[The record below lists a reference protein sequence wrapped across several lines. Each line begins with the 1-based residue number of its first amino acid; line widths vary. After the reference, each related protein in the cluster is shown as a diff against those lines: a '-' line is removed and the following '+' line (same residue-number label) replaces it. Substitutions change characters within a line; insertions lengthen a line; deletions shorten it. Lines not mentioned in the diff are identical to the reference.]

1 MAGKES
7 NNGIF
12 REKSINKVTGPG
24 SLNDYIHV
32 SSPSVWIA
40 LPAFVII
47 LAVMLTRGI
56 FGKVTVHH
64 EDGSVEEVTPV
75 THMIN

>member
-1 MAGKES
+1 MADKES

-12 REKSINKVTGPG
+12 REKSINKVAGPG

-32 SSPSVWIA
+32 SYPSVWIA

-47 LAVMLTRGI
+47 SAGMHTRGI

-64 EDGSVEEVTPV
+64 EDGSVEEVRPV
-75 THMIN
+75 TQTIN

>member
-1 MAGKES
+1 MADKES

-12 REKSINKVTGPG
+12 REKSINKVTRPG
-24 SLNDYIHV
+24 SLNDYIHF
-32 SSPSVWIA
+32 SSPSVRIA

-47 LAVMLTRGI
+47 SAVMLTRGI

-64 EDGSVEEVTPV
+64 EDGSVMEVTPV
-75 THMIN
+75 TYVIN

>member
-12 REKSINKVTGPG
+12 REKSINNVTGPG

-32 SSPSVWIA
+32 SYPSVWIA

-47 LAVMLTRGI
+47 LAVMITRGI
-56 FGKVTVHH
+56 FGKVKVHH

-75 THMIN
+75 TYMIN